1 MVEECTI
8 NVGFHSNFGT
18 FRQSGRMNTPLRSAI
33 INRIPFNPTYRLP
46 LGTISLLLMF
56 LPLGCDYDGKSAGGD
71 GDSSVLVRTIPSNG
85 GVLLSQGTLY
95 MTFSD
100 WPGVVIVNGELAT
113 VAGNIAIWN
122 ASGLTSGQTVVL
134 FITWTGN
141 GGGIKTVFL
150 TII

>member
-1 MVEECTI
+1 ML
-8 NVGFHSNFGT
+8 FFA
-18 FRQSGRMNTPLRSAI
+18 RQCLPKKSVYCVNLRM
-33 INRIPFNPTYRLP
+33 
-46 LGTISLLLMF
+46 ISLLLMF

-100 WPGVVIVNGELAT
+100 WPGIVIVNGELAT
-113 VAGNIAIWN
+113 VVGNVAIWN